1 MKRKKGEPLLK
12 NKTPVNSPLTHL
24 IAIEVIIDL
33 LMVFLLCVIDPNI
46 NSSMLSK
53 KQGGYFF

>member
-24 IAIEVIIDL
+24 IAIEENKGALPCKRVDL
-33 LMVFLLCVIDPNI
+33 L
-46 NSSMLSK
+46 K
-53 KQGGYFF
+53 KIFQSYISF